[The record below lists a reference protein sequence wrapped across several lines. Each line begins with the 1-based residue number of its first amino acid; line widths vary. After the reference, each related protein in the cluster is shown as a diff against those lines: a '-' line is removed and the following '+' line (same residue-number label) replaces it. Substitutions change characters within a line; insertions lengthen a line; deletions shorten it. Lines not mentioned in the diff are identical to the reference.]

1 MYEYMYVKRGGKMKR
16 KCIGDY
22 IQKGLLIVVLALIPI
37 LGTGIVVANDETDNI
52 DIRIAPATLNLND
65 DVWAS
70 DDPYVTVHA
79 EIPYRT
85 VDTDSLTLETDGN
98 TVDAIRTEAD
108 NRGYLVVKF
117 DRRAVVGIVE
127 VGKEVMTLTGT
138 TTGDEPFTGSA
149 TIRVIDQPV
158 E

>member
-1 MYEYMYVKRGGKMKR
+1 MYVKRRGKMKQ

-37 LGTGIVVANDETDNI
+37 LGTGIVVANDGTDI
-52 DIRIAPATLNLND
+52 DIRIAPATLYLND

-79 EIPYRT
+79 EIPFST